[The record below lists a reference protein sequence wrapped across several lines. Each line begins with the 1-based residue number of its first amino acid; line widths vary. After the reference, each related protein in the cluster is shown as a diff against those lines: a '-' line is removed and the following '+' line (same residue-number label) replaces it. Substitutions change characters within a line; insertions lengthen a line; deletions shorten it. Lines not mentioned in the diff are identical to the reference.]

1 MWTSLLGETSVR
13 IMLSF
18 ADLLHPFPVDRFM
31 AEHLG
36 RKPLYLPA
44 GGDAGRRILDWTEFN
59 GLLSQTSSWTA
70 ENLKLVMNSDPI
82 PVDQYCS
89 LVQSQSGPSMR
100 PQPARVQ
107 VLLSAGA
114 SLVANDVQWRS
125 KALSETTEMLG
136 RTFAAAVGANAYCS
150 FGGVKAFAS
159 HYDAH
164 DVFAIHLEG
173 EKTWRLY
180 TNQED
185 NPVSMPEGDPRPY
198 FEARRGALMQEV
210 RMKPGDLL
218 YLPRGWYHDALA
230 DGDRNA
236 ASLHVSF
243 SVSPLHGRI
252 LFTLLER
259 AAMKDPA
266 FRAYFPPAEQD
277 DGRPMAA
284 QLADLGQRLSALA
297 SHPAL
302 LAELAHMQHGLTP
315 RPADYALPSRRP
327 LTLYQR
333 TAAPAPAFTGQEALA
348 MHWMFDQP
356 RFALEDLLAQF
367 DTVPVET
374 LRAGV
379 ARAEQAGA
387 IRRL

>member
-1 MWTSLLGETSVR
+1 ME
-13 IMLSF
+13 
-18 ADLLHPFPVDRFM
+18 D
-31 AEHLG
+31 HLG

-44 GGDAGRRILDWTEFN
+44 DGPAHRRFLDWPTFN
-59 GLLSQTSSWTA
+59 SLLNQASTWTA
-70 ENLKLVMNSDPI
+70 DNLKLVMNSDPI

-114 SLVANDVQWRS
+114 SLVANDVQWRTP
-125 KALSETTEMLG
+125 ALSGVAEMLG
-136 RTFAAAVGANAYCS
+136 RTFAANVGANVYCS

-164 DVFAIHLEG
+164 DVFAVHLEG

-180 TNQED
+180 ANQED
-185 NPVSMPEGDPRPY
+185 TPISMPEGDPRPY
-198 FEARRGALMQEV
+198 FEARRGVLKQEV

-230 DGDRNA
+230 DGDRHA

-243 SVSPLHGRI
+243 SVAPLYGRI

-266 FRAYFPPAEQD
+266 FRAYFPPAGQD
-277 DGRPMAA
+277 DGKALSELLAGLGDRLAA
-284 QLADLGQRLSALA
+284 LTR
-297 SHPAL
+297 HPAL
-302 LAELAHMQHGLTP
+302 MTELAQMQHGLTP
-315 RPADYALPSRRP
+315 RPADYALPARKP

-333 TAAPAPAFTGQEALA
+333 TAAPAPAFTGPVALA

-367 DTVPVET
+367 DNVPVEM

-379 ARAEQAGA
+379 ERAEQAGA